1 MSGIT
6 AAPPAYPIESV
17 GRALRLLTLVA
28 DRGSVSVSAAAEHL
42 GVARSTAHRMLSTLL
57 AEGFVR
63 QDPVTKTYGA
73 GRRMLEVGLAALRN
87 LDVRA
92 AARPELEA
100 LRDELGET
108 VHLVLLEG
116 THILFV
122 DSVESNRAVR
132 VGSRTGMTMPAHC
145 TAAGKAVLAAL
156 PPAALEEYLRAMPAG
171 LTPNSLDDPDA
182 VRAEIA
188 RTAERGWATNY
199 EESEDGLSAVAV
211 AVPEPS
217 GLARSSITVSLP
229 AERLRPERAPEVAAA
244 AARSAQA
251 IGARLL
257 RAVAAAAAH

>member
-1 MSGIT
+1 LWIIEPE
-6 AAPPAYPIESV
+6 PPGYPIESV
-17 GRALRLLTLVA
+17 GRALRLLTVVA
-28 DRGSVSVSAAAEHL
+28 ERGSVSVSAAAEHL
-42 GVARSTAHRMLSTLL
+42 GVARSTAHRMLATLL

-63 QDPVTKTYGA
+63 QDPVTKTYGP

-92 AARPELEA
+92 AARPELES

-145 TAAGKAVLAAL
+145 TAAGKAILAAL
-156 PPAALEEYLRAMPAG
+156 PPAALDEYLAGMPAG
-171 LTPNSLDDPDA
+171 LTPNSLEGVDA
-182 VRAEIA
+182 VRGEIA
-188 RTAERGWATNY
+188 LTAERGWATNY

-217 GLARSSITVSLP
+217 GIVRSSITVSLP
-229 AERLRPERAPEVAAA
+229 AERLRPERAPEVAEAA
-244 AARSAQA
+244 GRTAQA
-251 IGARLL
+251 VGTRLM
-257 RAVAAAAAH
+257 RAVTVA

>member
-1 MSGIT
+1 
-6 AAPPAYPIESV
+6 
-17 GRALRLLTLVA
+17 
-28 DRGSVSVSAAAEHL
+28 
-42 GVARSTAHRMLSTLL
+42 VARSTAHRMLATLL
-57 AEGFVR
+57 SEGFVR
-63 QDPVTKTYGA
+63 QDPVTKSYGP

-145 TAAGKAVLAAL
+145 TAAGKAILAAL
-156 PPAALEEYLRAMPAG
+156 PQAALEEYLRAMPAG
-171 LTPNSLDDPDA
+171 LTPNSIDSADA

-188 RTAERGWATNY
+188 LTAERGWATNY

-217 GLARSSITVSLP
+217 GVVRSSITVSLP
-229 AERLRPERAPEVAAA
+229 ASRLQPEHAPEIAAA
-244 AARSAQA
+244 TSRSAQA
-251 IGARLL
+251 VGTRLM
-257 RAVAAAAAH
+257 RAVTMA